1 MAGAVTDPALLA
13 TLPLVFGI
21 MTFCYSGHGVFPSIQ
36 ASMKEPE
43 KFPQVGAMLRAGFS
57 GCQGKGERAGEL
69 TLLPFSIVA
78 NHQFHPFFS
87 AIRS

>member
-1 MAGAVTDPALLA
+1 MAGAATDPALLA

-43 KFPQVGAMLRAGFS
+43 KFPQVGDGSSPRLGLGQIVETQDM
-57 GCQGKGERAGEL
+57 GEIG
-69 TLLPFSIVA
+69 VK
-78 NHQFHPFFS
+78 
-87 AIRS
+87 